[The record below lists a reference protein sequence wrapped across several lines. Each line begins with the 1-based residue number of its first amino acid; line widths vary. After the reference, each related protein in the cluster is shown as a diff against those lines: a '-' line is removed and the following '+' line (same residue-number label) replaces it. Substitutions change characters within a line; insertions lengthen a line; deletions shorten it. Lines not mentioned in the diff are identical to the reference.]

1 MFNENKTR
9 LLVDRKEISKLK
21 DKINGESLEIGQT
34 IGSKIIE
41 DCFNDNWGSSSVNMA
56 MSMMFEMGRIQGIR
70 EERRKRKER
79 A

>member
-41 DCFNDNWGSSSVNMA
+41 ACFNDNWGSSSVNVA
-56 MSMMFEMGRIQGIR
+56 MSIMFEMGRIQGIR